1 MIGTNHK
8 DWEKNLQWAV
18 KIQKKADEIYPGL
31 FEPMLIDKNYYN
43 QDLGKYATLIEVGV
57 EINSLEEAEN
67 SIECLVN
74 VIKEIL

>member
-1 MIGTNHK
+1 
-8 DWEKNLQWAV
+8 
-18 KIQKKADEIYPGL
+18 
-31 FEPMLIDKNYYN
+31 MLIDQNYYN